1 MDSPA
6 RIWQLIKSGNMA
18 ELTRSLLTY
27 REQMA
32 VYELQVAKH
41 NAKVYLH
48 EYQQGNLA
56 CGLSR
61 AMDET
66 QRALRIYR
74 RLITNTLAS

>member
-6 RIWQLIKSGNMA
+6 RIWQLIKSGNTA

-27 REQMA
+27 QEQRA
-32 VYELQVAKH
+32 VYELQAAKH
-41 NAKVYLH
+41 NAKIYLH
-48 EYQQGNLA
+48 EYQQGNLT

-66 QRALRIYR
+66 QRALKIYKS
-74 RLITNTLAS
+74 LTANTLAA

>member
-27 REQMA
+27 QEQTA
-32 VYELQVAKH
+32 VYELQAAKH
-41 NAKVYLH
+41 NAKIYLH
-48 EYQQGNLA
+48 EYQQGNLT

-61 AMDET
+61 AMEET
-66 QRALRIYR
+66 RRALRIYR
-74 RLITNTLAS
+74 RLINNDLH

>member
-27 REQMA
+27 QEQMA

-48 EYQQGNLA
+48 EYQQGNLT
-56 CGLSR
+56 CGLSC

-66 QRALRIYR
+66 RRALRIYKS
-74 RLITNTLAS
+74 LTTNVLAA